1 VNGLI
6 DEARAAGMT
15 IVGITVGRR
24 NDDGSLRALN
34 EEELAEAEAKLG
46 GRIVNIPLMAGFDM
60 DAPAGEQ
67 NPTEMLSGVT
77 LKGWQ
82 EDKLDWD
89 KIEACR
95 QAGVS
100 RFTSSAQPG
109 DGRDRQAGAG
119 RRECLLRPH
128 HGRRHS

>member
-1 VNGLI
+1 
-6 DEARAAGMT
+6 
-15 IVGITVGRR
+15 
-24 NDDGSLRALN
+24 
-34 EEELAEAEAKLG
+34 
-46 GRIVNIPLMAGFDM
+46 MAGFDM

-77 LKGWQ
+77 LKSWQ

-100 RFTSSAQPG
+100 RFTSSAQQAMAEIDKLVP
-109 DGRDRQAGAG
+109 DGANVFFAHTMAGG
-119 RRECLLRPH
+119 IPRSRPSWPLPTASTKAAASASCP
-128 HGRRHS
+128 RAPCSTATWAS